1 MADSNQMDRQ
11 TIQSLPRELGLHA
24 DGSLSISP
32 LRELE
37 TLRQLPGTQLANITV
52 GAESLT
58 TEVFRDGAPPGEV
71 IASLPGDAVEIRIV
85 VAREQAERKL
95 FGFSLFSDGS
105 GGGLPVVL
113 RPETGGLRLGSSE
126 APFSLADLPAG
137 EDLELRIFIDKHV
150 VEIFANDRQAILSN
164 HCE

>member
-37 TLRQLPGTQLANITV
+37 TLRLPGTELANITV
-52 GAESLT
+52 GAEGLT

-71 IASLPGDAVEIRIV
+71 IASLPGAAVEIRIV

-164 HCE
+164 YCE

>member
-11 TIQSLPRELGLHA
+11 TIQSLPRELGLHV

-37 TLRQLPGTQLANITV
+37 TLRRLPGTQLANITV

-95 FGFSLFSDGS
+95 FGFSLRNGAAVRS
-105 GGGLPVVL
+105 
-113 RPETGGLRLGSSE
+113 
-126 APFSLADLPAG
+126 
-137 EDLELRIFIDKHV
+137 
-150 VEIFANDRQAILSN
+150 
-164 HCE
+164 C

>member
-37 TLRQLPGTQLANITV
+37 TLRLPGTELANITV
-52 GAESLT
+52 GAEGLT

-105 GGGLPVVL
+105 GGGPW
-113 RPETGGLRLGSSE
+113 R
-126 APFSLADLPAG
+126 A
-137 EDLELRIFIDKHV
+137 
-150 VEIFANDRQAILSN
+150 Q
-164 HCE
+164 